1 MILSIWNNIDYM
13 VQLLISCMVF
23 MMPAR
28 KRKNFWLRVGV
39 AGVLFV
45 ALAYGMNEIYTIP
58 PVSPMAFV
66 YWGFFIVVCGAFAY
80 IGLASSIKQSVYCT
94 ACACAMQHIAYDL
107 CLIYQALGGK
117 GHAILAIIYILV
129 YGLFYTFFA
138 CNLTENGMF
147 VFQRNAL
154 FPIVTIIIL
163 VWILSIIEY
172 GFSLEILGGTKY
184 RVIYRMIDALCCFY
198 VLWVQVNQKNK
209 ICLKD
214 ELDTVNYLLN
224 QQKKQYQITS
234 ETIGDINRKCHDL
247 KYQIRALRRLSD
259 ENEREEFLNALE
271 SDIMIYD
278 TVIKTGNQALD
289 IVLMEKGLFCKNHNI
304 QWTCMADG
312 FQLDFMK
319 NEDIYAIFGNA
330 FDNAIHAVSKVED
343 KDKWV
348 ISVKMINQN
357 NLLTIQIQNYFNE
370 KLDFEN
376 GLPKT
381 TQENKQMHGYGM
393 KSIRYT
399 AEKYYGTITV
409 NTENDIFMLQILIPI
424 PS

>member
-1 MILSIWNNIDYM
+1 M
-13 VQLLISCMVF
+13 VQLLFSCLVF
-23 MMPAR
+23 MIPAR
-28 KRKNFWLRVGV
+28 KRKNFWLRVGS

-45 ALAYGMNEIYTIP
+45 VLAYGMNEIYTIP
-58 PVSPMAFV
+58 TLSPMAFA
-66 YWGFFIVVCGAFAY
+66 YWGFYIVVCGIFAF
-80 IGLASSIKQSVYCT
+80 IGLTGSVKQMIYCT
-94 ACACAMQHIAYDL
+94 ACACAMQHIAFDL

-117 GHAILAIIYILV
+117 GHLILVAIYILV
-129 YGLFYTFFA
+129 YGLFYVFFA

-147 VFQRNAL
+147 VFHRNAL

-172 GFSLEILGGTKY
+172 GFSLGIPGGTYY

-198 VLWVQVNQKNK
+198 VLWVQVSQKNK
-209 ICLKD
+209 ISLKY

-247 KYQIRALRRLSD
+247 KYQIRAIRRMSD
-259 ENEREEFLNALE
+259 GNEREEFLTALE

-330 FDNAIHAVSKVED
+330 FDNAINAVSKVEEE
-343 KDKWV
+343 DKWV

-357 NLLTIQIQNYFNE
+357 DLLTIQIQNYFNE
-370 KLDFEN
+370 KLEFEN

-381 TQENKQMHGYGM
+381 TQENKQIHGYGM
-393 KSIRYT
+393 KSICYT